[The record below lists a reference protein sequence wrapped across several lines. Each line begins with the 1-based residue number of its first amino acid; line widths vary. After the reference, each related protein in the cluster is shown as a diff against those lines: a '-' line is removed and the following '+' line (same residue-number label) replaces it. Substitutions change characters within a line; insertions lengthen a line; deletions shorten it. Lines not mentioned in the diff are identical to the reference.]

1 MKKSVKFIVGAVIF
15 LLALGVVAFNF
26 QNQSLPLNAVTLH
39 EKLVG
44 ATDHFKTFSMINH
57 LLLIIVILGGYFW
70 TARRNVLYLSFM
82 IYLCACAAIC
92 GFIEGIYLNCLYFP
106 AIAGLIVY
114 AALTGNL
121 RFDSGGLSV
130 PEKIAGG
137 AALAGGFWYL
147 ALVQSPV
154 YVNALMYSPLGIVN
168 CPTTLTL
175 CGFLILNTEKEH
187 RPLHLEIF
195 VICGALFFGSL
206 GVLTMAV
213 YFDIVLISAALFIAG
228 RIWKQVRAWETKPA

>member
-15 LLALGVVAFNF
+15 ILAFSIVAFNF
-26 QNQSLPLNAVTLH
+26 QNQSLPLNAATLH

-44 ATDHFKTFSMINH
+44 ATDHFKTLSMINH

-70 TARRNVLYLSFM
+70 ATKRNFLYLSFM

-92 GFIEGIYLNCLYFP
+92 GFIAGIYLNCLYFP

-114 AALTGNL
+114 AARTGKI

-130 PEKIAGG
+130 TEKIAGG

-154 YVNALMYSPLGIVN
+154 YINALIYSPLGVVN

-187 RPLHLEIF
+187 WPFTLEIS

-206 GVLTMAV
+206 GVLTMDV
-213 YFDIVLISAALFIAG
+213 YFDIVLVSAALFIAG
-228 RIWKQVRAWETKPA
+228 RVWKEIRALETKPA